1 MSHFTLHVD
10 PLVEPAAACIPL
22 AAPGGED
29 LVRVRVR
36 VRVTVGDGVRVRVR
50 VGVMARVRMR
60 AKGRVG
66 LESVGA
72 VLTRTS
78 CGIETESKSTSVP
91 A

>member
-1 MSHFTLHVD
+1 M
-10 PLVEPAAACIPL
+10 EPAAARVPL

-29 LVRVRVR
+29 LIRVR
-36 VRVTVGDGVRVRVR
+36 VGDGVRVRVG